1 MPYAISWMDEPDTAE
16 LRLKLRDAH
25 LDYMRGNLGRVL
37 ASGGLLDDSGEVGMG
52 GLILL
57 DIDSRQEA
65 EAFVKADP
73 FYTGG
78 VYRSPVI
85 TRWRKAFYDGKAF
98 I

>member
-1 MPYAISWMDEPDTAE
+1 MPYAISWMDEPGTAE
-16 LRLKLRDAH
+16 LRLELRGAH
-25 LDYMRGNLGRVL
+25 LDYMRENLARVL
-37 ASGGLLDDSGEVGMG
+37 ASGGLLDDPGEVGLG

-57 DIDSRQEA
+57 DIDSREEA
-65 EAFVKADP
+65 EDFVKADP

-78 VYRSPVI
+78 VYKNPVI